1 MNESEAGPSV
11 RGALLD
17 ERAGGVNLSGVTR
30 RRGSVGWALV
40 GAVGVL
46 VAGAAVAA
54 RAAVR
59 GQLTLDVG
67 RGRSVRALGP
77 MDVLV
82 AAPRDVVFDVAGAP
96 YAARAPKELRGHV
109 EVLQRSPGMVLA
121 AHRTPVGREV
131 AVTLEGVVLE
141 RPERIGFRLVRGPVP
156 HVVEEFVFEETDSGT
171 RLVYRGELGTDLWA
185 LGRAW
190 GNRVA
195 PVWEQAVRRSLEGI
209 RDAAEHRAASRA
221 SRDAGSE

>member
-1 MNESEAGPSV
+1 MCSRTP
-11 RGALLD
+11 LD
-17 ERAGGVNLSGVTR
+17 ARAGGVKLASVTR
-30 RRGSVGWALV
+30 MRTSSAGWIML
-40 GAVGVL
+40 GAISAL
-46 VAGAAVAA
+46 VAGVTVAV

-77 MDVLV
+77 MTVMV
-82 AAPRDVVFDVAGAP
+82 AAPRDVVFDVAAAP
-96 YAARAPKELRGHV
+96 YAARAPKELRRHV

-131 AVTLEGVVLE
+131 AVTVEGVVLE

-156 HVVEEFVFEETDSGT
+156 HVVEEFTFEELDGGT
-171 RLVYRGELGTDLWA
+171 ELTYRGELGTDLWA

-190 GNRVA
+190 GDRVA
-195 PVWEQAVRRSLEGI
+195 PVWEETVRRSLKQI
-209 RDAAEHRAASRA
+209 REAAERRAASSA
-221 SRDAGSE
+221 SRDGGSA